1 MGTQERVCTVQFLK
15 DKNARFGETRTAES
29 LGMAWYQTGDGFV
42 WKHTQKKSMVDALRA
57 YEVAKQAVESGV
69 YDLVIFDEFTYLFD
83 FGWLTVQEFLSWVA
97 GLSGKNP
104 TIVITG
110 RNVPDEVLAL
120 ADTATEMRKVVH
132 AYDAGIQAQSGIE
145 Y

>member
-1 MGTQERVCTVQFLK
+1 
-15 DKNARFGETRTAES
+15 
-29 LGMAWYQTGDGFV
+29 
-42 WKHTQKKSMVDALRA
+42 
-57 YEVAKQAVESGV
+57 VESGV

-97 GLSGKNP
+97 GLSGKTP